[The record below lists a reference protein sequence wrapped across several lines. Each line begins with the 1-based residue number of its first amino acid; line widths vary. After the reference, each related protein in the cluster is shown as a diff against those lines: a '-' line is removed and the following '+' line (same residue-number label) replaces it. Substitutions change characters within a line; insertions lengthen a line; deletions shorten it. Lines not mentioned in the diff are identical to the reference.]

1 MSAPNSTDP
10 SLTAL
15 RDDLAALKRD
25 VTGLIEHL
33 KVGASNSAQSATEQ
47 VDTAAHRLG
56 SSVTASGE
64 QSAKEIGRQVE
75 EHPLFALLLALGVGY
90 IGGRLLSR

>member
-33 KVGASNSAQSATEQ
+33 KVAGCTSLIAAGSAPSSRSASP
-47 VDTAAHRLG
+47 R
-56 SSVTASGE
+56 
-64 QSAKEIGRQVE
+64 
-75 EHPLFALLLALGVGY
+75 
-90 IGGRLLSR
+90 GGWRRTT

>member
-10 SLTAL
+10 NLTAL
-15 RDDLAALKRD
+15 CDDLAALKRD
-25 VTGLIEHL
+25 VAGLIEHL
-33 KVGASNSAQSATEQ
+33 KQGASNGAQSATEQ
-47 VDTAAHRLG
+47 VDKAAHRLC

-64 QSAKEIGRQVE
+64 QSVKEIGRQVE
-75 EHPLFALLLALGVGY
+75 EHPLLALVLVLGVGY